1 MYQQQNIEHTNIQLS
16 HLVSRYMVLFHAKG
30 NSDLDQTDHNQQS
43 QNITD
48 LDGEVK
54 MSKKREIGEMFL
66 SLRNF
71 WTKVVVAHPGKM
83 FEISDFFGIGIV
95 VHTKSLFSSINYQD
109 HLVTL
114 EGLGT
119 IQVP

>member
-1 MYQQQNIEHTNIQLS
+1 
-16 HLVSRYMVLFHAKG
+16 MVLFHAKG
-30 NSDLDQTDHNQQS
+30 NSDLDQTDHNQQI

-54 MSKKREIGEMFL
+54 MSKKRERGEMFL
-66 SLRNF
+66 SLRNLR
-71 WTKVVVAHPGKM
+71 TKVVVAHPGKM

>member
-1 MYQQQNIEHTNIQLS
+1 MC
-16 HLVSRYMVLFHAKG
+16 F
-30 NSDLDQTDHNQQS
+30 DFDQTDHNQQG
-43 QNITD
+43 QNIAD

-83 FEISDFFGIGIV
+83 FEISDFSGIGID
-95 VHTKSLFSSINYQD
+95 VHTKSPFPSINYQD